1 MIHDAIGG
9 NPPTVNFVMF
19 VAVFAMLSLIYLIA
33 ASINEGFAMVAWG
46 PLIVDGINVFLFLI
60 AGIVMAAQ
68 LGVHSCG
75 NGVMYFSCIIYCVST
90 DKLQDYVD
98 NNIITSGSF
107 DNTKRCHEGQAVT
120 AFLWFGFA
128 TFLASLFFS
137 FLGAR
142 SGGANLRGGIRR
154 GGPIMSQV

>member
-9 NPPTVNFVMF
+9 NPPTINFVMF

-33 ASINEGFAMVAWG
+33 AAVNEGFAMFAWG
-46 PLIVDGINVFLFLI
+46 PLIVDGLNVFTFVI

-68 LGVHSCG
+68 LGVRNCSDEVG
-75 NGVMYFSCIIYCVST
+75 PSDWLYGFQDAKII
-90 DKLQDYVD
+90 KDYV
-98 NNIITSGSF
+98 NNNLITSGSY
-107 DNTKRCHEGQAVT
+107 DNSKRCREGQAVT

-142 SGGANLRGGIRR
+142 NGGTNLRGGIRR
-154 GGPIMSQV
+154 GGPTMSQV